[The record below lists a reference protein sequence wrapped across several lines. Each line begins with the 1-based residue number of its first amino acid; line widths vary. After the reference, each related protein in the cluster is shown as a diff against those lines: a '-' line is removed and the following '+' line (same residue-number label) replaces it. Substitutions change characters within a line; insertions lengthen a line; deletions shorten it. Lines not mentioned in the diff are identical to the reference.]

1 MRAIPQLVS
10 APLNPIPITTFGGWL
25 LLKFLGGATH
35 QKAANVK
42 FIHNES
48 LTKQSIFVESIFSRR
63 SIWVLLEFIRRWTQ
77 HLTKIDQ
84 EKRKIEQICIW
95 SPMTTGFIMYTY
107 IDFPHQYGIFCR
119 WVADVPSR
127 ETSLSGDE
135 RGETSAFRR
144 LLLHISN
151 TGHNVSSYITEE
163 IIENIR
169 SLAECGRIFSPAL
182 QIQRTRKA
190 FQIQDSDYYWCL
202 LLSLQTAWS
211 WLPLYSNYLVLAS
224 QLWAKSR
231 PRPPTTPQA
240 MKFHV
245 FIRTTP
251 MNIVVENLYLASVSV
266 LMS

>member
-1 MRAIPQLVS
+1 
-10 APLNPIPITTFGGWL
+10 
-25 LLKFLGGATH
+25 
-35 QKAANVK
+35 
-42 FIHNES
+42 
-48 LTKQSIFVESIFSRR
+48 
-63 SIWVLLEFIRRWTQ
+63 
-77 HLTKIDQ
+77 
-84 EKRKIEQICIW
+84 
-95 SPMTTGFIMYTY
+95 MTTGFIMYTY

-231 PRPPTTPQA
+231 GGGGGGGGGGGPKAPPPPPPPHHA
-240 MKFHV
+240 ASHEVSRFHSYDTYEYRGWEPV
-245 FIRTTP
+245 P
-251 MNIVVENLYLASVSV
+251 SLGVSSDVVAKDFNFVAFVTLRHISSTSFLFF
-266 LMS
+266 